1 MIKDMIQV
9 FFAPV
14 LTLLSLAVMVARNP
28 LLSGRKK
35 GLFYGAC
42 VLLLLIIV
50 SIWIDSTLVRFSPS
64 PRIVTMRKIAN
75 FAHYCLAPI
84 APMVLAMLHQRN
96 KKNPKWY
103 FYLPGAVVVGV
114 NIVGLFNGCVVKVT
128 EENTVEP
135 GPMHFL
141 IYLIG
146 GIYLLL
152 LLNRAMGQHYRPNRQ
167 AEGALITSAIIVF
180 AVAIVLEVV
189 YGLQFV
195 LWSIAVAFLMLYFL
209 QLNVEKV
216 AFDPLTGTHSQV
228 AFSSATKKMRRGKG
242 KDSTIAM
249 VDMNG
254 LKFFN
259 DTYGHSAG
267 NDALKQMSG
276 AILAATEGQHMRVYR
291 HGGDEFVVVAMR
303 LCREEMESLLEN
315 ALHQCGEVEGVP
327 VSYAYGVAEFH
338 SGDDLRTTIS
348 EADERMYAHKKATSP
363 MVQRTDHTDL
373 EEI

>member
-9 FFAPV
+9 FLAPV
-14 LTLLSLAVMVARNP
+14 LTLFSLAVMVARNP

-35 GLFYGAC
+35 GLFYGAG

-50 SIWIDSTLVRFSPS
+50 SIWIDSVLARVSPS
-64 PRIVTMRKIAN
+64 VQVITMRKIAN
-75 FAHYCLAPI
+75 FSHYCLAPL
-84 APMVLAMLHQRN
+84 APMLLALLHQRN
-96 KKNPKWY
+96 KKNPGWW
-103 FYLPGAVVVGV
+103 FYLPEAVVVGV
-114 NIVGLFNGCVVKVT
+114 NIVSLFNGCVVQVT
-128 EENTVEP
+128 EANTVEP
-135 GPMHFL
+135 GPMYFL
-141 IYLIG
+141 VYLIG
-146 GIYLLL
+146 GLYLLL

-180 AVAIVLEVV
+180 AITIVLDVV
-189 YGLQFV
+189 YDLQFV
-195 LWSIAVAFLMLYFL
+195 LWSIAVAFLVLYFL

-228 AFSSATKKMRRGKG
+228 AFSNTTKKMRHGKG
-242 KDSTIAM
+242 KTCTIAM

-276 AILAATEGQHMRVYR
+276 AILAAVEGQRMRVYR

-303 LCREEMESLLEN
+303 LCREEMETILEG
-315 ALHQCGEVEGVP
+315 ALHQCGEVQGVP
-327 VSYAYGVAEFH
+327 VSFAYGVAEFH
-338 SGDDLRTTIS
+338 SGDDLRASIS

-363 MVQRTDHTDL
+363 MAQRTDHTDL
-373 EEI
+373 VEI

>member
-1 MIKDMIQV
+1 MIKDTIQV

-14 LTLLSLAVMVARNP
+14 LTLFSLAVMVARNP

-35 GLFYGAC
+35 GLFYSAC
-42 VLLLLIIV
+42 VLLLFIIG
-50 SIWIDSTLVRFSPS
+50 SIWIDSALAQFSPS
-64 PRIVTMRKIAN
+64 AQILTMRKAAN
-75 FAHYCLAPI
+75 FVHYCLAPM
-84 APMVLAMLHQRN
+84 APMLLALLHQRN

-103 FYLPGAVVVGV
+103 FYLPEAIVVGV
-114 NIVGLFNGCVVKVT
+114 NILSLFNGCVVQITK
-128 EENTVEP
+128 ENTVDI
-135 GPMHFL
+135 GTMFFL
-141 IYLIG
+141 VYLVG
-146 GIYLLL
+146 GLYLLL
-152 LLNRAMGQHYRPNRQ
+152 LLNHAMGQHYRPNRQ

-180 AVAIVLEVV
+180 AISIVLDVV
-189 YGLQFV
+189 YDLRFI

-228 AFSSATKKMRRGKG
+228 AFSNTTKKIRRGKG

-276 AILAATEGQHMRVYR
+276 AILAATEGRRMRVYR

-303 LCREEMESLLEN
+303 LCREEMESLLED

-327 VSYAYGVAEFH
+327 VSFAYGVAEFH
-338 SGDDLRTTIS
+338 SGDDLRASIS
-348 EADERMYAHKKATSP
+348 EADERMYGHKKATSP
-363 MVQRTDHTDL
+363 MAHRTDHTDL
-373 EEI
+373 AEI

>member
-14 LTLLSLAVMVARNP
+14 LTLLSLVVMVARNP

-35 GLFYGAC
+35 GLFYSAC
-42 VLLLLIIV
+42 VLLMLIIA
-50 SIWIDSTLVRFSPS
+50 SIWMDCAFARLDPTAGVVAVR
-64 PRIVTMRKIAN
+64 KAAN
-75 FAHYCLAPI
+75 FVHYTLAPV
-84 APMVLAMLHQRN
+84 APMILALLHQRN

-103 FYLPGAVVVGV
+103 FYLPEAVVVVV
-114 NIVGLFNGCVVKVT
+114 NSISLFNGCVIQVT
-128 EENTVEP
+128 EQNATEP
-135 GPMHFL
+135 GVLYFL
-141 IYLIG
+141 PYLIG
-146 GIYLLL
+146 GLYLLL
-152 LLNRAMGQHYRPNRQ
+152 LLNRAMDQHYRPNRQ
-167 AEGALITSAIIVF
+167 AEGGLITSAIIVF
-180 AVAIVLEVV
+180 AIAVVLDVV
-189 YGLQFV
+189 YDLRFV

-228 AFSSATKKMRRGKG
+228 AFSSATKKLRRGKG
-242 KDSTIAM
+242 KASTIAM

-267 NDALKQMSG
+267 NDALKKMSG
-276 AILAATEGQHMRVYR
+276 AILSATDGRHMRVYR

-303 LCREEMESLLEN
+303 LCRGEMESLLEN

-327 VSYAYGVAEFH
+327 VSFAYGVAEFH
-338 SGDDLRTTIS
+338 SGDDLRVSIS

-363 MVQRTDHTDL
+363 MAQRTDHTDL

>member
-14 LTLLSLAVMVARNP
+14 LTLLSLVVMVARNP

-35 GLFYGAC
+35 GLFYSAC
-42 VLLLLIIV
+42 VLLMLIIA
-50 SIWIDSTLVRFSPS
+50 SIWMDCAFARLDPTAGV
-64 PRIVTMRKIAN
+64 VTARKAAN
-75 FAHYCLAPI
+75 FAHYTLAPV
-84 APMVLAMLHQRN
+84 APMILALLHQRN

-103 FYLPGAVVVGV
+103 FYLPEAVVVVV
-114 NIVGLFNGCVVKVT
+114 NSISLFNGCVIQVT
-128 EENTVEP
+128 EQNATEP
-135 GPMHFL
+135 GVLYFL
-141 IYLIG
+141 PYLIG
-146 GIYLLL
+146 GLYLLL
-152 LLNRAMGQHYRPNRQ
+152 LLNRAMDQHYRPNRQ
-167 AEGALITSAIIVF
+167 AEGGLITSAIIVF
-180 AVAIVLEVV
+180 AIAVVLDVV
-189 YGLQFV
+189 YDLCFA

-228 AFSSATKKMRRGKG
+228 AFSSVTKKLRRGKG
-242 KDSTIAM
+242 KASTIAM

-267 NDALKQMSG
+267 NDALKKMSG
-276 AILAATEGQHMRVYR
+276 AILSATDGRHMRVYR

-303 LCREEMESLLEN
+303 LCRGEMESLLEN

-327 VSYAYGVAEFH
+327 VSFAYGVAEFH
-338 SGDDLRTTIS
+338 SGDDLRASIS

-363 MVQRTDHTDL
+363 MAQRTDHTDL